1 MECVAKAIAPKAA
14 TLGDAIKLLRKDSKY
29 SPHLLDA
36 LERLYVYSNATPL
49 VRHGHVQAGRPL
61 LPEAEL
67 SLYIGVA
74 YIRYL
79 IEIGDTGA

>member
-1 MECVAKAIAPKAA
+1 M
-14 TLGDAIKLLRKDSKY
+14 RKDSRY
-29 SPHLLDA
+29 SSHLLDA
-36 LERLYVYSNATPL
+36 LERLYVYSNATPF
-49 VRHGHVQAGRPL
+49 VRHGHVQTGRPL

-79 IEIGDTGA
+79 IDVGGKGA

>member
-1 MECVAKAIAPKAA
+1 VVASKAS
-14 TLGDAIKLLRKDSKY
+14 TLGDALKLLRKNAKFS
-29 SPHLLDA
+29 SHLLDA
-36 LERLYVYSNATPL
+36 LERLYVYANATPM

-67 SLYIGVA
+67 SLFIGVA

-79 IEIGDTGA
+79 IEIADGGA